1 MTLRWPDDQF
11 SILFFVTS
19 QSCDQVA
26 EMIGRAQL
34 GSLEVLSV
42 AGAYRLD
49 DKGLQAVLKA
59 TPKLLVLGLQ
69 DSCRLQDSI
78 SVLPSCCPSLKAG
91 PFRHQKKPAQM

>member
-1 MTLRWPDDQF
+1 ML
-11 SILFFVTS
+11 
-19 QSCDQVA
+19 
-26 EMIGRAQL
+26 GRAQL

-91 PFRHQKKPAQM
+91 PFPPPESSTYECREITEAGPQEAFRPRISVS